1 MFWHYPNLWDGIAPG
16 VFPSSTILKNNMKLI
31 YNYETGEKEL
41 YNLAVDLGETHNLA
55 TENPALLKKLSKE
68 LGTYLR
74 NVNAQ
79 RPSFKASGNQALWPD
94 EI

>member
-1 MFWHYPNLWDGIAPG
+1 MN
-16 VFPSSTILKNNMKLI
+16 LI

-41 YNLAVDLGETHNLA
+41 YNLAVDPGETRNLA
-55 TENPALLKKLSKE
+55 TENPAMLKKLSKE
-68 LGTYLR
+68 LGRYLR

-79 RPSFKASGNQALWPD
+79 RPSFKESGNPAPWPD